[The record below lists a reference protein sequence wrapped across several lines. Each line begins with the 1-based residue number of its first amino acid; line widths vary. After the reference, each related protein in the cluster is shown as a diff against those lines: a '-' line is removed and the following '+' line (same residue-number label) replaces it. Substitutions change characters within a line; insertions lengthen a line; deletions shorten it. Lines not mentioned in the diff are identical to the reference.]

1 MCNPSYLKVACIFFV
16 VVFSFYSCKTHQK
29 ITETTVE
36 KPVVKEP
43 VKPAYSIAEMHY
55 QWFTA
60 RMNARVFNTQNQ
72 KDMGTVAL
80 FLVTKKDSI
89 IYINASKMAIELG
102 RVILTPDSVKYINH
116 LNSTYY
122 VGNYSII
129 KRLLGFPVDFYMI
142 QSLLMN
148 TDFVNFNENFIVE
161 SKTDKTILKD
171 KERKHKKY
179 LLTINQ
185 EIVLNDNDRII
196 ENRIIEKVS
205 GDSATFLY
213 SDFYN
218 ITSLCRTPR
227 AIDIDL
233 ISKKLRVYLTLKDA
247 KINVPGPSYFKI
259 PAKYT
264 LLVF

>member
-1 MCNPSYLKVACIFFV
+1 MCKLSYFNVGCVLFA

-36 KPVVKEP
+36 KTIVKEP
-43 VKPAYSIAEMHY
+43 VKPAYSIAEMDY
-55 QWFTA
+55 QWFSA
-60 RMNARVFNTQNQ
+60 HMNARVLNTQTQ
-72 KDMGTVAL
+72 KEMGTVAL

-89 IYINASKMAIELG
+89 IYINVSKMAIELG
-102 RVILTPDSVKYINH
+102 RVVFTPDSVKYINH

-122 VGNYSII
+122 VGNYNII

-185 EIVLNDNDRII
+185 EIVLNDNNRII

-205 GDSATFLY
+205 GDSTTFLY

-218 ITSLCRTPR
+218 LTSVSRTPKT
-227 AIDIDL
+227 IDIDL
-233 ISKKLRVYLTLKDA
+233 ISKKIRVYLTLKDA
-247 KINVPGPSYFKI
+247 KLNVPGPSYFKI

>member
-1 MCNPSYLKVACIFFV
+1 MCKLSYRKVGCILFV
-16 VVFSFYSCKTHQK
+16 LVLAFYSCKTHQK
-29 ITETTVE
+29 ITKTTEE
-36 KPVVKEP
+36 KAVVKEP
-43 VKPAYSIAEMHY
+43 ATPAYSIVEMDY

-60 RMNARVFNTQNQ
+60 HMNARILNTLTQ
-72 KDMGTVAL
+72 KEMGTVAL

-102 RVILTPDSVKYINH
+102 RVVLTPDSVKYINH

-122 VGNYSII
+122 IGNYNIL

-148 TDFVNFNENFIVE
+148 ADFVDFNENFLVE
-161 SKTDKTILKD
+161 SRIDKTILRD
-171 KERKHKKY
+171 KERKHKKSF
-179 LLTINQ
+179 LIINQ

-196 ENRIIEKVS
+196 ENRLIEKVS

-213 SDFYN
+213 GDFFN
-218 ITSLCRTPR
+218 VTSVNRMPKTL
-227 AIDIDL
+227 DIDL
-233 ISKKLRVYLTLKDA
+233 ISKKIRVYLTLKDA
-247 KINVPGPSYFKI
+247 KLNVPGPSYFKI